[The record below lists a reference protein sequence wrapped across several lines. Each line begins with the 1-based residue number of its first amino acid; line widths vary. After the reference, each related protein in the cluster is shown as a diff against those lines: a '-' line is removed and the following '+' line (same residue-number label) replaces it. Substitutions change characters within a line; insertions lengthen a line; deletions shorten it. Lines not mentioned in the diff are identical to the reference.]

1 MGIKGQNRHH
11 THYCSSMVFVELVEL
26 AASGWVCS
34 SMSPWFTAFEVRLL
48 N

>member
-11 THYCSSMVFVELVEL
+11 THYSSSMVFVELVEL

-34 SMSPWFTAFEVRLL
+34 NVTLWFNAFEVQLL